1 MWLTLCFAFMS
12 FAAFVLNKGYKI
24 LKEFFYH
31 LSSLDFRL
39 DILNP
44 FFWIARYL
52 AKLLSTPS
60 FILFMN
66 NDPFILISFSF
77 SLPVSLPSFLFIFSN
92 SPLVPSPIPLLLLS
106 LFLSLSSTLFLF
118 PNLFLSP
125 PPLWPYLLLSLS
137 IISPSTHTHS
147 DTFSIH
153 TVSNTAAF
161 NIHTQYTLI
170 THI

>member
-1 MWLTLCFAFMS
+1 MFMFQSFLSRRIEFDLNVINTLLCFYELCS
-12 FAAFVLNKGYKI
+12 FCFKKGYKI

-31 LSSLDFRL
+31 LSSLDFFITYHLSSLDFQL

-44 FFWIARYL
+44 FFLIARYL
-52 AKLLSTPS
+52 AKLLFTPS

-125 PPLWPYLLLSLS
+125 PPL
-137 IISPSTHTHS
+137 
-147 DTFSIH
+147 
-153 TVSNTAAF
+153 
-161 NIHTQYTLI
+161 
-170 THI
+170 